1 MSPYFPRAE
10 KFNIISIDHGCK
22 QNCNF
27 FSVSDRKYSLCI
39 LSKFG
44 PKIKIISLSW
54 NLLSGQ
60 ILIYIIQWCCSLFR
74 FPLKNSFWANLILKF
89 ETDFMP
95 TSHDIYLP
103 TENLIGM
110 FYIFIFICV
119 AQRHLGFRLLVLF
132 EIK

>member
-10 KFNIISIDHGCK
+10 KFNIISIDHGRK

-27 FSVSDRKYSLCI
+27 FLFQTGKYSFCI
-39 LSKFG
+39 LSNG

-60 ILIYIIQWCCSLFR
+60 IIIYIIQWYCSLFR
-74 FPLKNSFWANLILKF
+74 FPPKNSFWANLILKF
-89 ETDFMP
+89 EIDFMS

-103 TENLIGM
+103 TENPIRM
-110 FYIFIFICV
+110 FYIFICV
-119 AQRHLGFRLLVLF
+119 AQCHLGFRLLVLF
-132 EIK
+132 EIE